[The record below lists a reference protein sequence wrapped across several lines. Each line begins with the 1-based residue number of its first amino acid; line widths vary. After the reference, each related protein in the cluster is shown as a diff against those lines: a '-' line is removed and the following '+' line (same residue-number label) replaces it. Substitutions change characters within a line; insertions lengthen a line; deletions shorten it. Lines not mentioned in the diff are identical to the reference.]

1 MTWFFEKILI
11 RILGTVRINVSANLL
26 DQILSTLWTV
36 ARHISLL
43 LVILLLYFFILFNNP
58 QGIDIVEEVLI
69 NKKYWA
75 WTIFA
80 LISFGVSLWFCS
92 FFVLQLK
99 EISSDQRFLKHYR
112 EGVKFWI
119 VAIPRILGIVPFV
132 SLLFKT
138 SLYSGSSIW
147 FLLILFVTVFI
158 LSIIQEELVV
168 VLEKQVINV
177 RWFDEISPEK
187 KTLSSLL
194 YFRGFRAMFYG
205 FLGYIFLLFI
215 LSVTSVETGF
225 ATTVGPFA
233 VMIFGL
239 SFLSL
244 IFSLVMYFNLPGR
257 RPFILYFAAL
267 IVVCG
272 IVNDNTQ
279 IRTLPMKSTRI
290 TLESDFRRW
299 AEQLI
304 ALQGADSAIVQEIP
318 VIFVAAEGGGIRALT
333 WTALILENLE
343 KRFPGMYQSIY
354 GISGVSGGGV
364 GASFYISYL
373 YDQLKRDRKIDANEA
388 AFHKAVKADFLSDLL
403 AGFLFQDN
411 LQNILPV
418 GIEGFNRTRQLEDAW
433 SKSFSAN
440 TNSFTMDR
448 GFLRLYADAKMRIPR
463 LFINGVLAESGQ
475 KTIVSFPMLRND
487 SLKAISKPDVFADE
501 LDVIEAIN
509 KDIPVK
515 TVASLCSRFPYITSG
530 GLICGE
536 GGGRIGKIVDGGYKE
551 NTGLETV
558 WQLILRLR
566 PVFKDLHKI
575 YQKKNIRFK
584 PIVIFIKNSL
594 ETKTMDMR
602 NTHSI
607 VLSEALLPL
616 GAASKAS
623 DRKTPTLS
631 ALTENVFKYYDE
643 KGSDS
648 LSCEF
653 IQVELDRSTEQGY
666 RLPLGWYFSEASFNY
681 IDTLVAN
688 RFKTSDHTFDRLRTY
703 FLKE

>member
-1 MTWFFEKILI
+1 M
-11 RILGTVRINVSANLL
+11 
-26 DQILSTLWTV
+26 
-36 ARHISLL
+36 
-43 LVILLLYFFILFNNP
+43 
-58 QGIDIVEEVLI
+58 
-69 NKKYWA
+69 
-75 WTIFA
+75 
-80 LISFGVSLWFCS
+80 
-92 FFVLQLK
+92 
-99 EISSDQRFLKHYR
+99 
-112 EGVKFWI
+112 
-119 VAIPRILGIVPFV
+119 
-132 SLLFKT
+132 LFKT

-158 LSIIQEELVV
+158 LAIIQEELVV

-187 KTLSSLL
+187 KTLGSLL

-272 IVNDNTQ
+272 IVNDNTK
-279 IRTLPMKSTRI
+279 IRTLPMKSTRL
-290 TLESDFRRW
+290 TLESDFRSW

-304 ALQGADSAIVQEIP
+304 ALRGAAQKLELKNSVKSDSLAIYFPRLGRPCCVPVDLTDSAIVGIRLREDSILVHRKTVVNESFVREIP

-333 WTALILENLE
+333 WTALILANLE
-343 KRFPGMYQSIY
+343 KRFPGMYKSIY

-373 YDQLKRDRKIDANEA
+373 YDQLKRDHKIDANEA

-487 SLKAISKPDVFADE
+487 SLKSISKPDVFADE

-575 YQKKNIRFK
+575 HQRENIRFK

-594 ETKTMDMR
+594 ETKTMDMK

-688 RFKTSDHTFDRLRTY
+688 RFKKSDHTFDRLRPY